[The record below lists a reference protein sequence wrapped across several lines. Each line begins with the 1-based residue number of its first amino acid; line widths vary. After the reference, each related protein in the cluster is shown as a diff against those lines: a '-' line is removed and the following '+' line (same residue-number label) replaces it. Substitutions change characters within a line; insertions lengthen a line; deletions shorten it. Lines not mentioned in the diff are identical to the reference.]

1 MQYCLKRKYRKNVK
15 VIFHFLFADLLLL
28 FRSTRLTNYFY
39 GTYSLGF
46 CFVDMSLTF
55 SPLSYV
61 LQIFL
66 RAESVLSS
74 VREVKIFN
82 HRVCE
87 GIFVFKNVYLIQS

>member
-1 MQYCLKRKYRKNVK
+1 MQHCLKRKYRKIVK
-15 VIFHFLFADLLLL
+15 VIFHFLFADLLL

-39 GTYSLGF
+39 VTYSLGF

-55 SPLSYV
+55 SPLSYD